1 MLEPTISRR
10 AAIIAGA
17 LAGLGVAAPRASAQP
32 AQSGRAPLGEA
43 DWARRGI
50 SLRGR
55 TALVT
60 GSTDGLGRE
69 VARQLGA
76 LGARVIVHGRNVERG
91 EQVVR
96 MIRDA
101 GGDAVFYPADFASL
115 AAVRAFAER
124 VLEQHDRLHLLI
136 NNAAAAG
143 FGERRTSADGYEL
156 AFAVN
161 YLSHFLLTQLL
172 LPRLEASAPA
182 RIVNVSSMGQA
193 PIDFDDVMMERGAY
207 DAFDAYRRSKLAQIM
222 FTIDLAARLDPS
234 RVTVTA
240 VHPARSMNTARVIG
254 GGFTPLSTVEEGAE
268 AVMQLA
274 VSPDVAGKTG
284 VYFNRLE
291 EARAHEQAYDVEA
304 RARLWALS
312 MELTGLASG

>member
-1 MLEPTISRR
+1 MPENETH
-10 AAIIAGA
+10 
-17 LAGLGVAAPRASAQP
+17 
-32 AQSGRAPLGEA
+32 
-43 DWARRGI
+43 WARMGVT
-50 SLRGR
+50 LDGR

-69 VARQLGA
+69 VARQLAA

-91 EQVVR
+91 EEVAR
-96 MIRDA
+96 TIRDA

-115 AAVRAFAER
+115 AAVRALAER
-124 VLEQHDRLHLLI
+124 VLERHDRLDLLI
-136 NNAAAAG
+136 NNAAAPGVG
-143 FGERRTSADGYEL
+143 FAERPTSADGYEL

-161 YLSHFLLTQLL
+161 YLSHFLLTHLL
-172 LPRLEASAPA
+172 LPRLDASAPA

-193 PIDFDDVMMERGAY
+193 PIDFDDVMMERGTY
-207 DAFDAYRRSKLAQIM
+207 DSFDAYRRSKLAQIM
-222 FTIDLAARLDPS
+222 FTIDLAARLDPA
-234 RVTVTA
+234 RVTVTS
-240 VHPARSMNTARVIG
+240 VHPARAMNTARVIG

-274 VSPDVAGKTG
+274 VSPDVQGITG

-291 EARAHEQAYDVEA
+291 EARAHEQAYDAEA

-312 MELTGLASG
+312 MELTGLESG